1 MPNEVCQMP
10 SLSKIIGLIDRNFY
24 VLFLIL
30 RYKPND
36 PRHDDLT
43 VIVETF
49 AIFIIFNGGY
59 RCKNKVFA
67 KLDIGM
73 RNAVSIDLNENA
85 LLLCGVSNSHNRPDS
100 QHKTNAKV
108 TVEFFCL
115 HCRTLQ
121 RRIQHYQSWS
131 K

>member
-1 MPNEVCQMP
+1 MP
-10 SLSKIIGLIDRNFY
+10 SVSKIIGLIDRNIY
-24 VLFLIL
+24 VLFLSL
-30 RYKPND
+30 RSKPND
-36 PRHDDLT
+36 SKRNELT

-49 AIFIIFNGGY
+49 AIFFILNGVNK
-59 RCKNKVFA
+59 CKNAVFS
-67 KLDIGM
+67 KLDINM
-73 RNAVSIDLNENA
+73 RIAVSTDLNENA
-85 LLLCGVSNSHNRPDS
+85 LLLCRVSNSHNRPDS

-115 HCRTLQ
+115 RCRTLQ